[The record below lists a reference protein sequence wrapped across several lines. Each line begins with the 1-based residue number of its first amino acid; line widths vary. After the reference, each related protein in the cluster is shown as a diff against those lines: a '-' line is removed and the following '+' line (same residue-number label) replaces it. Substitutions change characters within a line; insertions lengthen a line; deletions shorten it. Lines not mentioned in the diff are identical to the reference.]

1 MTKIL
6 FLAANPKTTSLLQ
19 LRDEANKIHDS
30 LKKAGAADEFQLIEK
45 WAVDSA
51 ALRRTLLDEKPDI
64 VHFSGHGTGAE
75 GLVLEGQDG
84 IPRSATGDAL
94 ASLFK
99 IVNEIKPV
107 RCVLLNACY
116 AEEQARAIF
125 RHIDNVIGMRREVK
139 DDAAIAFSV
148 GFYDGLAR
156 QLPTRTAF
164 DLGCTAIQF
173 ELASFS
179 QGTRKAIV
187 VLDEAKEVLEPIPDH
202 LIPILFSRESD
213 AVASTSVQAPSFSE
227 ALKEDGIGKE
237 EALKQYREHVK
248 EFLDDRELTPI
259 EEFQLATLASTLGL
273 SEAEVNQIR
282 LEEQHRIEQA
292 RENYKK
298 VLTQTINKGFYPL
311 DEKIQAQLKELQ
323 KTLDLMDFDVEEISQ
338 PILKLAEK
346 DYRAKQLQQAQQE
359 YEQKLQRYEQE
370 FSQAIAAQYLVNE
383 QKNQEHC
390 KSILENLGSQ
400 LSTILN
406 CSMVDL
412 SYELDKCL
420 GQFLSS
426 RLK

>member
-1 MTKIL
+1 MKKIL
-6 FLAANPKTTSLLQ
+6 FLAANPKTTTSLQ
-19 LRDEANKIHDS
+19 LRTEANKIHDS
-30 LKKAGAADEFQLIEK
+30 LQKAGAADKFQLIDK
-45 WAVDSA
+45 WAVDSDT
-51 ALRRTLLDEKPDI
+51 LRRTLLDEKPDI

-75 GLVLEGQDG
+75 GLVLVGQDDK
-84 IPRSATGDAL
+84 PRPATGDAL

-213 AVASTSVQAPSFSE
+213 AVASTSVQAPVSTAF
-227 ALKEDGIGKE
+227 AQRCLRVP
-237 EALKQYREHVK
+237 ARR
-248 EFLDDRELTPI
+248 FLAAI
-259 EEFQLATLASTLGL
+259 SC
-273 SEAEVNQIR
+273 
-282 LEEQHRIEQA
+282 A
-292 RENYKK
+292 R
-298 VLTQTINKGFYPL
+298 
-311 DEKIQAQLKELQ
+311 
-323 KTLDLMDFDVEEISQ
+323 
-338 PILKLAEK
+338 
-346 DYRAKQLQQAQQE
+346 
-359 YEQKLQRYEQE
+359 
-370 FSQAIAAQYLVNE
+370 
-383 QKNQEHC
+383 
-390 KSILENLGSQ
+390 
-400 LSTILN
+400 
-406 CSMVDL
+406 
-412 SYELDKCL
+412 
-420 GQFLSS
+420 
-426 RLK
+426 